1 MRIRSIASLIAMI
14 AIALTAVPG
23 VAKGKKD
30 VLPPYVLTA
39 RTVSVII
46 DPDAGVSLDDPNANQ
61 VARKDVEA
69 ALLGWGRLQPV
80 LVGQPADLI
89 VVIRRGHQ
97 RLVSDTMPDPRQN
110 DRIGGINSSD
120 DSMQVGGR
128 QGTPSS
134 QTPTQIPG
142 QSSGPP
148 GARFPQ
154 SPATPR
160 TEIGPPDDTFAVY
173 NGTTSRPLDT
183 PPAWRYIAPD
193 ALRPH
198 TVPAVDQF
206 RKAVAAAEK
215 AASHP

>member
-1 MRIRSIASLIAMI
+1 MRIRFVASLVT
-14 AIALTAVPG
+14 IALIAVPG
-23 VAKGKKD
+23 SAKGKKD

-89 VVIRRGHQ
+89 IVIRRGHQ
-97 RLVSDTMPDPRQN
+97 RLVSETMPDPRQN
-110 DRIGGINSSD
+110 DRIGGVNSSPD
-120 DSMQVGGR
+120 GIQVGGR

-134 QTPTQIPG
+134 QTPGGRPG
-142 QSSGPP
+142 SN
-148 GARFPQ
+148 FPQ
-154 SPATPR
+154 SSTTPR

-173 NGTTSRPLDT
+173 DGTISRPLDA
-183 PPAWRYIAPD
+183 PPAWRYTAPD